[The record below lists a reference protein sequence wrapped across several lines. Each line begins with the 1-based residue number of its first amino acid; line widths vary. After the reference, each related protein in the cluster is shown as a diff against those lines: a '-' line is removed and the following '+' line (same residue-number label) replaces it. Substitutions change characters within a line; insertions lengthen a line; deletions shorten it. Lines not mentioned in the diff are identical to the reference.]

1 MRRKP
6 VLFAAAAFA
15 ALLWVPALAAAA
27 PARGPAQ
34 ILSNPRLLARY
45 LRLTPEQV
53 QQQRQLVQALRA
65 DVEPLREQRKA
76 LHEDLRE
83 ALDGGSPDACAVG
96 AIVVD
101 LSELRGQIRAELEE
115 FDDAFSAILTPEQL
129 ARYEALKEAA
139 RLLRGGDDD

>member
-1 MRRKP
+1 MRRQP
-6 VLFAAAAFA
+6 VLLIAAFA

-65 DVEPLREQRKA
+65 DVEPLRAQRTA
-76 LHEDLRE
+76 LREDLRA
-83 ALDGGSPDACAVG
+83 ALEGGSPDACAVG

-115 FDDAFSAILTPEQL
+115 FDDAFSDILTPEQL
-129 ARYEALKEAA
+129 ARYEALKEAV
-139 RLLRGGDDD
+139 RLLRGAGDD

>member
-1 MRRKP
+1 MRRRP
-6 VLFAAAAFA
+6 LLFAAAFA

-53 QQQRQLVQALRA
+53 LQQRQLVQALRA
-65 DVEPLREQRKA
+65 DLDPLREQRRA
-76 LHEDLRE
+76 LREDLRA

-115 FDDAFSAILTPEQL
+115 FDDAFSAILTPQQL
-129 ARYEALKEAA
+129 ARYEALKEAV
-139 RLLRGGDDD
+139 RLLRGGGDD

>member
-1 MRRKP
+1 MRRQP
-6 VLFAAAAFA
+6 LLFAAAFA

-76 LHEDLRE
+76 LRDDLRA
-83 ALDGGSPDACAVG
+83 ALEGGSPDACAVG

-101 LSELRGQIRAELEE
+101 LSELRGQIRGELEE
-115 FDDAFSAILTPEQL
+115 FDDAFSDILTPEQL
-129 ARYEALKEAA
+129 ARYEALKEAV
-139 RLLRGGDDD
+139 RLLRGGGDD

>member
-1 MRRKP
+1 MRRQP
-6 VLFAAAAFA
+6 VLLIAAFA

-76 LHEDLRE
+76 LREDLRE
-83 ALDGGSPDACAVG
+83 ALEGGSPDACAVG

-101 LSELRGQIRAELEE
+101 LSELRGQIRGELEE
-115 FDDAFSAILTPEQL
+115 FDDAFSDILTPEQL
-129 ARYEALKEAA
+129 ARYEALKEAV
-139 RLLRGGDDD
+139 RLLRGGGDD

>member
-1 MRRKP
+1 MRRQP
-6 VLFAAAAFA
+6 LLFAAAFA

-27 PARGPAQ
+27 PSRGPAQ

-53 QQQRQLVQALRA
+53 VQQRQLVQALRA
-65 DVEPLREQRKA
+65 DLDPLREQRRA
-76 LHEDLRE
+76 LREDLRA

-115 FDDAFSAILTPEQL
+115 FDDAFSAILTPPQL
-129 ARYEALKEAA
+129 ARYEALKEAV
-139 RLLRGGDDD
+139 RLLRGGGDD

>member
-1 MRRKP
+1 MRRQP
-6 VLFAAAAFA
+6 LLFAAAFA

-27 PARGPAQ
+27 PSRGPAQ

-53 QQQRQLVQALRA
+53 VQQRQLVQALRA
-65 DVEPLREQRKA
+65 DLDPLREQRRA
-76 LHEDLRE
+76 LREDLRA

-115 FDDAFSAILTPEQL
+115 FDDAFSAILTPQQL
-129 ARYEALKEAA
+129 ARYEALKEAV
-139 RLLRGGDDD
+139 RLLRGGGDD

>member
-6 VLFAAAAFA
+6 VLFAAAFA
-15 ALLWVPALAAAA
+15 ALLWLPSLAAAA
-27 PARGPAQ
+27 PARGPAH
-34 ILSNPRLLARY
+34 ILSTPRLLARY

-65 DVEPLREQRKA
+65 DVEPLREQRRPCARSLRAA
-76 LHEDLRE
+76 LE
-83 ALDGGSPDACAVG
+83 GGSPDACAVG

-101 LSELRGQIRAELEE
+101 LSELRGQIRGELEE

-129 ARYEALKEAA
+129 ARYEALKEAV

>member
-1 MRRKP
+1 MRRQP
-6 VLFAAAAFA
+6 VLLIAAFA

-65 DVEPLREQRKA
+65 DLEPLRAQRTA
-76 LHEDLRE
+76 LREDLRA
-83 ALDGGSPDACAVG
+83 ALEGGSPDACAVG

-101 LSELRGQIRAELEE
+101 LSELRGQIRGELEE
-115 FDDAFSAILTPEQL
+115 FDDAFSDILTPEQL
-129 ARYEALKEAA
+129 VRYEALKEAV
-139 RLLRGGDDD
+139 RLLRGADDD

>member
-1 MRRKP
+1 MRRQP
-6 VLFAAAAFA
+6 VLLIAAFA

-65 DVEPLREQRKA
+65 DVEPLRAQRTA
-76 LHEDLRE
+76 LREDLRA
-83 ALDGGSPDACAVG
+83 ALEGGSPDACAVG

-101 LSELRGQIRAELEE
+101 LSELRGQIRGELEE
-115 FDDAFSAILTPEQL
+115 FDDAFSDILTPEQL
-129 ARYEALKEAA
+129 ARYEALKEAV
-139 RLLRGGDDD
+139 RLLRGGGDA

>member
-1 MRRKP
+1 MRRQP
-6 VLFAAAAFA
+6 LLFAAAFA

-53 QQQRQLVQALRA
+53 LQQRQLVQALRA
-65 DVEPLREQRKA
+65 DLDPLREQRRA
-76 LHEDLRE
+76 LREDLRA

-115 FDDAFSAILTPEQL
+115 FDDAFSAILTPQQL
-129 ARYEALKEAA
+129 ARYEALKEAV
-139 RLLRGGDDD
+139 RLLRGGGDD